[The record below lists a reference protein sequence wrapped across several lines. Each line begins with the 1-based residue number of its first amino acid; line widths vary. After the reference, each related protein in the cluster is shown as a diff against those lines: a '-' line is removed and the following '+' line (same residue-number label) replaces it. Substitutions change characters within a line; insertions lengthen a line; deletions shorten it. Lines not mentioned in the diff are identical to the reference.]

1 MTSALRVRQLA
12 SSLGKNAL
20 AKNTAPTQRGVRR
33 SSSAV
38 VVASLPK
45 HVKGSGKLEL
55 TEIYTAFGAHIY
67 SKIKQYSRILSQ
79 ILYSF

>member
-20 AKNTAPTQRGVRR
+20 AKNVGPTQRGVRR

-45 HVKGSGKLEL
+45 NVKGSGKSNFFLE
-55 TEIYTAFGAHIY
+55 IHAVFGCTSA
-67 SKIKQYSRILSQ
+67 L
-79 ILYSF
+79 